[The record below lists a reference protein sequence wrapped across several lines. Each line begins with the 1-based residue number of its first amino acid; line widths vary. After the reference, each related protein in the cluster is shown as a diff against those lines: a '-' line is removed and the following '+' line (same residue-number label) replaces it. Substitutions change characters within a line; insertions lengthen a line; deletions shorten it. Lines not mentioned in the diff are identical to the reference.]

1 MDVTTL
7 LADPAALHLECFV
20 SEPKSITL
28 VLHAVQ
34 SAPRCPGCNQPSHSL
49 HSHYGRAVADLP
61 WHGVAIKLRLQ
72 TRKFRC
78 CNQLCEQKVFCE
90 RLPQVV
96 DVYARK
102 TVRLNAA
109 LTLLAFSL
117 GGEPGARTA
126 CGLGLTVSG
135 DTLLRRI
142 RRTPVTEL
150 TSPRVLGVDDWAKR
164 KGYTYGTIL
173 VDLGRRCPVDLLP
186 DREAGTLS
194 AWLTAR
200 PGIEIIT
207 RDRSP
212 SYANAISAGAP
223 EALQV
228 ADRWHLL
235 HNLGQAVEKVMAR
248 KHRFIK
254 QACALKGDDAE
265 VTQDIEHLLEQVES
279 QMTTAQKRQAVS
291 RQRRYDLYCRIKQL
305 SRGHLSINAIAR
317 SLGINYR
324 TASKYAK
331 ADSFP
336 ERAKRNQRPGVIAP
350 FIPYLR
356 KRWAEGC
363 RSFKQLLE
371 EIKARGYRHKLT
383 PLWRL
388 TLAWRAAEPSQLPR
402 KRLPLDVQPLPPLIK
417 PLAAAWLL
425 QKEAAKLKPEET
437 LYLA

>member
-117 GGEPGARTA
+117 GGEPGAR
-126 CGLGLTVSG
+126 
-135 DTLLRRI
+135 
-142 RRTPVTEL
+142 
-150 TSPRVLGVDDWAKR
+150 
-164 KGYTYGTIL
+164 
-173 VDLGRRCPVDLLP
+173 
-186 DREAGTLS
+186 
-194 AWLTAR
+194 
-200 PGIEIIT
+200 
-207 RDRSP
+207 
-212 SYANAISAGAP
+212 
-223 EALQV
+223 
-228 ADRWHLL
+228 
-235 HNLGQAVEKVMAR
+235 
-248 KHRFIK
+248 
-254 QACALKGDDAE
+254 
-265 VTQDIEHLLEQVES
+265 
-279 QMTTAQKRQAVS
+279 
-291 RQRRYDLYCRIKQL
+291 
-305 SRGHLSINAIAR
+305 

-336 ERAKRNQRPGVIAP
+336 ERAKRNQRPG
-350 FIPYLR
+350 
-356 KRWAEGC
+356 
-363 RSFKQLLE
+363 
-371 EIKARGYRHKLT
+371 
-383 PLWRL
+383 
-388 TLAWRAAEPSQLPR
+388 
-402 KRLPLDVQPLPPLIK
+402 
-417 PLAAAWLL
+417 
-425 QKEAAKLKPEET
+425 
-437 LYLA
+437 